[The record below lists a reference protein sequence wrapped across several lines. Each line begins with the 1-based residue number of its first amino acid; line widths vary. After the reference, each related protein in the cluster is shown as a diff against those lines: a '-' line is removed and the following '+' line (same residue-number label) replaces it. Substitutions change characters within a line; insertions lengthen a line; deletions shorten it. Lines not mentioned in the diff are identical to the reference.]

1 MRQSVTID
9 RTLRAGAR
17 ARIPVIVKRILK
29 KHGDLP
35 DGEEDAVKPVLSGNG
50 FRDGRQKG
58 WLV

>member
-1 MRQSVTID
+1 MTID